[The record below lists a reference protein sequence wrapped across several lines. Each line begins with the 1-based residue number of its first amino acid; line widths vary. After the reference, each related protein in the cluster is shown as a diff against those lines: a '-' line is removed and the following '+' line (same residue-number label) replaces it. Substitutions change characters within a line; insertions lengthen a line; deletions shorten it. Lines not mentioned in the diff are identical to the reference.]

1 MGRTNPFKGGVV
13 KRIWILGA
21 LSLVIAAAG
30 IFVGCG
36 DKTTSSNLQPLD
48 TTSAAVV
55 NNNVSQ
61 PVIDMS
67 GEDAENVLD
76 LVNTIP
82 APPGAPMASPAG
94 GNVFDTIQHTYE
106 NGWHVFYF
114 SYNRTDTAYHG
125 DTVVVKSGT
134 VHGWDSIR
142 IWLAGQPVQYRGASD
157 SLEAR
162 GHGNLHAWDSRA
174 NEILGVRHRVLRV
187 EGNAWADPITQL
199 VFNGSSTDTV
209 HATHHPRLDATC
221 EADNY
226 YAGSIND
233 VVLDS
238 AAIYGDGCPPSGS
251 MSFTA
256 NVSLLCTGSGSL
268 DSLNVDGSWSIHVT
282 FNGATQTISLS
293 NGLASAVHVDSC
305 GSTGAPAVAPFRFD
319 R

>member
-1 MGRTNPFKGGVV
+1 M
-13 KRIWILGA
+13 KRIWLLI
-21 LSLVIAAAG
+21 SLVCIGIAASM
-30 IFVGCG
+30 FTGCG
-36 DKTTSSNLQPLD
+36 SDSTSSNLQPLD
-48 TTSAAVV
+48 TTAAAVV
-55 NNNVSQ
+55 NDNVSQ

-82 APPGAPMASPAG
+82 GPPGAPGASLVG
-94 GNVFDTIQHTYE
+94 GNTFDTIQHTYE

-114 SYNRTDTAYHG
+114 SYNRMDTAYHG
-125 DTVVVKSGT
+125 DTAVIKSGT

-142 IWLAGQPVQYRGASD
+142 IWLAGEPVQYRGTAD

-162 GHGNLHAWDSRA
+162 GHGNLHAWDSRE
-174 NEILGVRHRVLRV
+174 NEILGVRHRVLRI
-187 EGNAWADPITQL
+187 EGNPWADPITQL
-199 VFNGSSTDTV
+199 IFNGNSTDTL

-226 YAGSIND
+226 YAGSISD

-238 AAIYGDGCPPSGS
+238 AAIYGEGCPLSGS
-251 MSFTA
+251 MSFSA
-256 NVSLLCTGSGSL
+256 NVSLLCTGSGNL

-282 FNGATQTISLS
+282 FNGSTQTISLS
-293 NGLASAVHVDSC
+293 NGLASAVHVDTC
-305 GSTGAPAVAPFRFD
+305 GSTSQPAVAPFRFN